1 MLVDILIF
9 LVGFFLGAATLWVYG
24 FVTDKVALAKTG
36 YGLGKTIVMFFI
48 NKFKKKTLNDTSRR
62 NVQ

>member
-9 LVGFFLGAATLWVYG
+9 LLGFLLGAVTLWVYG

-48 NKFKKKTLNDTSRR
+48 NKFKKKT
-62 NVQ
+62 VK